1 MNDANSPPDDSI
13 SALADGALAG
23 SARAQAAQCVLTSA
37 QGLQTWHTY
46 HVIGDVLRSAEL
58 APRGD
63 EQAFWGRLSQKIAM
77 EPAHPLQE
85 PASDVPDRVY
95 PQGTNSAIP
104 ILSAND
110 AVWRWKWLAGVACAA
125 LGGVLGLGLWGA
137 GTNPTQMANAGGSGI
152 ATPVMSVVQGRNGP
166 MLRDPQ
172 LDSLMA
178 AHRQVSGHSAL
189 PLPAGFLRNATYEGS
204 ER

>member
-23 SARAQAAQCVLTSA
+23 SARAQAAQCVLTSV

-63 EQAFWGRLSQKIAM
+63 EQAFWGRLSQKVAM

-110 AVWRWKWLAGVACAA
+110 AVWRWAVCSGWGCGGREPTLRRWRTRGA
-125 LGGVLGLGLWGA
+125 LVLQRRSCRLCKVV
-137 GTNPTQMANAGGSGI
+137 MDRCCGI
-152 ATPVMSVVQGRNGP
+152 RNWI
-166 MLRDPQ
+166 
-172 LDSLMA
+172 A
-178 AHRQVSGHSAL
+178 
-189 PLPAGFLRNATYEGS
+189 
-204 ER
+204 